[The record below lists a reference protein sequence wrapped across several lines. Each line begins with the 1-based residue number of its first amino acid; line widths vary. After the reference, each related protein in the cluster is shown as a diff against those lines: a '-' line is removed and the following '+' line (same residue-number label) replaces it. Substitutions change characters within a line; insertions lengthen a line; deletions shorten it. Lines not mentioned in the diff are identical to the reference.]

1 MSVSTNQRSTP
12 VFRRA
17 LSAVVLTPMLAVVP
31 MFVAAGPA
39 SAAPVRS
46 SAAEPPD
53 GAGLSAGHATDGWAV
68 AADPPADV
76 RTAKR
81 ASVTIRGR
89 GFGHGI
95 GMSQYGAEGAA
106 RKGLGYRRILRYY
119 YPKTQLV
126 KRRGLIRVHITADK
140 GNSVVVRDVPKMRVR
155 DGADGKVF
163 RLPAR
168 KRIRRWRIVAV
179 PKRPRRS
186 AVQYLDGRGW
196 HRWNLPGRTW
206 LRGDGTLRAKGRALR
221 LILPDGSV
229 SAYRGGIRAAKGPG
243 RRIETVNVLLL
254 QHYLKGVVPVEM
266 PSFWSQPALRA
277 QSVAARSYALRL
289 KARGSHDD
297 YDLCDTT
304 SCQVYG
310 GLAVET
316 KATNTAVRATSG
328 TVVAYRGAAALTM
341 FSSSSGGWTAAGGV
355 PYLRAHRDRYDRWP
369 GNPMKSWTE
378 QISRSTFERAY
389 PSLGKLQSVRVTKR
403 NGRGAWNG
411 RAKRVLL
418 RGTRAN
424 VRLSGADFRS
434 VFGLRSDWI
443 RIIR

>member
-1 MSVSTNQRSTP
+1 
-12 VFRRA
+12 
-17 LSAVVLTPMLAVVP
+17 
-31 MFVAAGPA
+31 
-39 SAAPVRS
+39 
-46 SAAEPPD
+46 
-53 GAGLSAGHATDGWAV
+53 
-68 AADPPADV
+68 
-76 RTAKR
+76 
-81 ASVTIRGR
+81 
-89 GFGHGI
+89 
-95 GMSQYGAEGAA
+95 
-106 RKGLGYRRILRYY
+106 
-119 YPKTQLV
+119 
-126 KRRGLIRVHITADK
+126 
-140 GNSVVVRDVPKMRVR
+140 
-155 DGADGKVF
+155 
-163 RLPAR
+163 
-168 KRIRRWRIVAV
+168 
-179 PKRPRRS
+179 
-186 AVQYLDGRGW
+186 
-196 HRWNLPGRTW
+196 
-206 LRGDGTLRAKGRALR
+206 
-221 LILPDGSV
+221 SV